1 MKKILAL
8 LLALTLLFA
17 LSACTG
23 NEDTTPDGGE
33 KPTGG
38 VGEFEVVDAKYHR
51 NMFVSK
57 LEEYMASH
65 KPNQKF
71 HHDDGYDPELE
82 NGFKEVYIVE
92 DFDEDDPLNLF
103 LYGLNYA
110 EGKNTRGWLVIDRF
124 RYEHI
129 DRETYSVI
137 VRYTI
142 HCAGLAEAIANAKND
157 AYRLGPFYG
166 QEISTVKFYAK
177 EAGKRKE
184 VLPTDETFEKLLS
197 GAYTDFYATPVLSAD
212 WDDGCRLDIKIVK
225 TTEERYEY
233 SCILRL
239 QYET

>member
-8 LLALTLLFA
+8 FLVLTMLFA

-33 KPTGG
+33 KPTEG
-38 VGEFEVVDAKYHR
+38 VETFEVVNAKYR
-51 NMFVSK
+51 RDAFVSK
-57 LEEYMASH
+57 LEEYMANH

-129 DRETYSVI
+129 DRETYSVV

-142 HCAGLAEAIANAKND
+142 PCADLAEAMYNAKND
-157 AYRLGPFYG
+157 AYRLGPFYS
-166 QEISTVKFYAK
+166 QEISTVKFYAM
-177 EAGKRKE
+177 EHGKRKE
-184 VLPTDETFEKLLS
+184 VLPTEETFEKLLS
-197 GAYTDFYATPVLSAD
+197 GTYTAMFATPVLSAS
-212 WDDGCRLDIKIVK
+212 WYDGCRLDISIAKNA
-225 TTEERYEY
+225 EGQYEY